1 MSLNEF
7 GFSVVLSGLFTMPL
21 SLAPAWT
28 VSSMCQPLRRKYR
41 PPATA
46 APVAVAPNMNLRRLK
61 YEDLEVIS
69 EDGMSPGFLI
79 SKLAPR
85 RTLSLLLLLLRM
97 LDSGWT
103 RKVTNMRTWTVNCGT
118 SRKC

>member
-7 GFSVVLSGLFTMPL
+7 GFSVVLNGLFTMPL

-28 VSSMCQPLRRKYR
+28 VSSTCQPLRRKYR

-46 APVAVAPNMNLRRLK
+46 APVAAAPKMNLRRLK

-69 EDGMSPGFLI
+69 EDGTSLGFLI
-79 SKLAPR
+79 SKLTPR
-85 RTLSLLLLLLRM
+85 RTLSLLFRM
-97 LDSGWT
+97 LDSIRTG
-103 RKVTNMRTWTVNCGT
+103 KVTNMRTCSVNCVT
-118 SRKC
+118 ARKC